1 MYVFLPPPHVEILY
15 LRSQTDLV
23 RNQKLAYAFAP
34 ASLVAPLGST
44 ALVANAFI
52 APLLNDEPLRSTDLL
67 GVLLIALGAATF
79 VFSSPLHEKI
89 LLPSDVLEALQTLA
103 FQLYSLFSLLLIS
116 LLAYLSQTSY
126 AEEYI
131 LIDVGLSAVAG
142 GFTVISTKA
151 ISSFLNRLFL
161 RTFQHWISWGI
172 VIVLV
177 GSALVQVNYINKA
190 LQRFDSRVRPPPPR
204 STLMGIKVVVPTQF
218 LTFTLAAI
226 VASAIT
232 FREFDNVP
240 PASFLN
246 FVFGFGLSVL
256 GVGIL
261 TRSSASESVLND
273 VETELLEELEEEE
286 EEERE
291 EEEMMIPTES
301 RPLLLPTSPR
311 LRHLKS
317 LPHLA
322 RLGKSPT
329 KQGRKRTVSSVTI
342 GGGNY
347 LFVGSSSSVGMG
359 TRRDWGGGT
368 GGEREEEGEGGTQE
382 EREALAGRR
391 GTNAEQDG

>member
-1 MYVFLPPPHVEILY
+1 MYVFLPPPDVEILY

-190 LQRFDSRVRPPPPR
+190 LQRFDSRVRPPP
-204 STLMGIKVVVPTQF
+204 
-218 LTFTLAAI
+218 
-226 VASAIT
+226 
-232 FREFDNVP
+232 
-240 PASFLN
+240 
-246 FVFGFGLSVL
+246 
-256 GVGIL
+256 
-261 TRSSASESVLND
+261 
-273 VETELLEELEEEE
+273 LLD
-286 EEERE
+286 
-291 EEEMMIPTES
+291 
-301 RPLLLPTSPR
+301 
-311 LRHLKS
+311 
-317 LPHLA
+317 PH
-322 RLGKSPT
+322 
-329 KQGRKRTVSSVTI
+329 
-342 GGGNY
+342 
-347 LFVGSSSSVGMG
+347 
-359 TRRDWGGGT
+359 
-368 GGEREEEGEGGTQE
+368 
-382 EREALAGRR
+382 
-391 GTNAEQDG
+391 

>member
-1 MYVFLPPPHVEILY
+1 
-15 LRSQTDLV
+15 
-23 RNQKLAYAFAP
+23 
-34 ASLVAPLGST
+34 
-44 ALVANAFI
+44 
-52 APLLNDEPLRSTDLL
+52 
-67 GVLLIALGAATF
+67 
-79 VFSSPLHEKI
+79 
-89 LLPSDVLEALQTLA
+89 
-103 FQLYSLFSLLLIS
+103 
-116 LLAYLSQTSY
+116 
-126 AEEYI
+126 
-131 LIDVGLSAVAG
+131 
-142 GFTVISTKA
+142 
-151 ISSFLNRLFL
+151 
-161 RTFQHWISWGI
+161 
-172 VIVLV
+172 
-177 GSALVQVNYINKA
+177 
-190 LQRFDSRVRPPPPR
+190 
-204 STLMGIKVVVPTQF
+204 MGIKVVVPTQF

-261 TRSSASESVLND
+261 TRSSASGSVLND

-291 EEEMMIPTES
+291 EEMLIPTES

-368 GGEREEEGEGGTQE
+368 GGEREEEGEGGTEE